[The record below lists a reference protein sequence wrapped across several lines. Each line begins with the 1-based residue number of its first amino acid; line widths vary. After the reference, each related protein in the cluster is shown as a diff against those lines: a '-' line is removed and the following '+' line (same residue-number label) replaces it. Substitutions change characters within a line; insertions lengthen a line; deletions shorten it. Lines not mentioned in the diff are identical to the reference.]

1 MGRTGFGRYLVPIG
15 IAVGFA
21 LILTS
26 CFGDDEGDTTTTTGA
41 AAPQTT
47 AASPPPPDPVTPTTA
62 APPPPPETIVTPTT
76 AAPPPPPPTVPAT
89 TQAPPPPTT
98 RGPGEILIYT
108 VQPGDTLFSIATQFG
123 VTVDEIA
130 ELNNIA
136 DPNVIFVEDQLSIPP
151 PG

>member
-15 IAVGFA
+15 VAVGFA

-26 CFGDDEGDTTTTTGA
+26 CFGDDDEGNTTATTGE

-47 AASPPPPDPVTPTTA
+47 TAAPPPPEPVTPTTA
-62 APPPPPETIVTPTT
+62 APPPPETVVTATT
-76 AAPPPPPPTVPAT
+76 AAPPPPQTVPAT

-123 VTVDEIA
+123 VTVDQIV
-130 ELNNIA
+130 ELNNIT